1 MPSLGKSIQ
10 EVFVS
15 VLTKKQPVG
24 DGIRDQAM
32 YAARQVAPL
41 AGRTLPA
48 AQQAVQQAAEQAV
61 PLARNAG
68 VTMRQGADTALAW
81 ATPRVDAARA
91 WAAPQ
96 LEQSAHAIS
105 EQLAPMISSAL
116 LSAAHRIDAQ
126 PPKPQ
131 RRRGMMVAGAV
142 VLTAAA
148 GAAAAVVLKRRL
160 DADGYSASVTE
171 TDFEAA
177 GGGDQADAATY
188 DASANPDPDADGHPR
203 IV

>member
-1 MPSLGKSIQ
+1 MSSLGNIQ

-15 VLTKKQPVG
+15 VLTKKQPIG
-24 DGIRDQAM
+24 DNLRDQAM

-41 AGRTLPA
+41 AGKTLPTAQLA
-48 AQQAVQQAAEQAV
+48 AQQAA

-68 VTMRQGADTALAW
+68 VAMRQGADTAVAW

-96 LEQSAHAIS
+96 IEQSAHAIS
-105 EQLAPMISSAL
+105 EQLAPMISGAL
-116 LSAAHRIDAQ
+116 ISAAHRIDA
-126 PPKPQ
+126 KPRKA
-131 RRRGMMVAGAV
+131 RRMRGRMVAGAL

-171 TDFEAA
+171 TEFEAA
-177 GGGDQADAATY
+177 DGSDQADAATY
-188 DASANPDPDADGHPR
+188 DADEGPDPDVNGHPR